1 LDWGFEKE
9 ELRIGTLIGRPVAVA
24 DADVVVVVVV
34 REGCWRMRGDQGD
47 EEDEGDDEGEF

>member
-9 ELRIGTLIGRPVAVA
+9 ELRVGTLIGRPVAVA
-24 DADVVVVVVV
+24 DVVVV
-34 REGCWRMRGDQGD
+34 REDCWRMRGDQGE